1 MESVKFLTEAERQRI
16 RSAVASAEKLTSG
29 EIRVYMEDECPPDVL
44 GRAAFIF
51 DHLKM
56 SQTELR
62 NGVLI
67 YIAVKDHM
75 LAIIGDAGIH
85 EKVGADFWEEI
96 KERMTRRFHDKQY
109 TEGIVEA
116 VGAAGKAL
124 SVYFPFSGDDR
135 NELPDDIILGGL

>member
-1 MESVKFLTEAERQRI
+1 MESVKFLTEAERRSI
-16 RSAVASAEKLTSG
+16 RLAVASAEKLTSG

-51 DHLKM
+51 DQLKM

-75 LAIIGDAGIH
+75 LAIIGDSGIH
-85 EKVGADFWEEI
+85 EKVGSDFWEEI
-96 KERMTRRFHDKQY
+96 KERMTRRFHDKEY
-109 TEGIVEA
+109 TDGIIEA
-116 VGAAGKAL
+116 VAAAGKAL
-124 SVYFPFSGDDR
+124 SVYFPLGGNDR